1 MILFW
6 FITILMAGGVL
17 AWIAAYWSVTACR
30 WISLI
35 AMILNLALATVLWLD
50 TPAELTPGQ
59 TWIVSLE
66 AEWIPTFG
74 IGFDLALDGLSLLML
89 LLTFLLGAIA
99 VITSWREVQY
109 RAGFFHFNLLFRLL
123 IVLGQHQHL
132 RSLRMELV

>member
-66 AEWIPTFG
+66 AEYQNR
-74 IGFDLALDGLSLLML
+74 LS
-89 LLTFLLGAIA
+89 
-99 VITSWREVQY
+99 
-109 RAGFFHFNLLFRLL
+109 
-123 IVLGQHQHL
+123 
-132 RSLRMELV
+132 